1 MADAKPLRLSPPPL
15 DDACALFLDV
25 DGTLVDFDVDPAGV
39 RVLPRVRQ
47 AIGAIS
53 ERLHGAVA
61 LVSGRPLAQLDAL
74 FAPLRLPAAGLHGH
88 QCRAEAEAEARMDL
102 PAGIPAFL
110 HELHRQATH
119 LAAAHPGLRVED
131 KGVSLALHWRAAPNA
146 AAAVAGFAGTRIASL
161 PGYRLQ
167 PGDHV
172 IEFVPEGADKGLALE
187 RMMTRPPFTGR
198 VPVFVGDDLTDEYG
212 LPRPTAP
219 AAGACWSA
227 HAPAAPRP
235 MRWPAPARCTHGCWP
250 MPAPVDGGRPPR
262 ASAAGRPQRGSRMQI
277 PVHEANLELGVIGN
291 GSFGALVDGLGRVVW
306 SCLPAFDGDPAF
318 CALLSPRQHQ
328 GGDFGVELEDFSH
341 AEQAYLANTA
351 VLRTVLHDARGGS
364 LEILDFAPRWKRNS
378 RIYRPVSIVRRITPL
393 AGSPRIRI
401 HLRPLADWGARVPE
415 RTWGS
420 NHMRWRLPDF
430 TLRLSTDVPVRFVR
444 DGLPFVLAHR
454 LHLVLGPDE
463 PIDRSISGYAEEALG
478 RTLEYWREWVRY
490 LSIPLEWQDA
500 VIRSAIT
507 LKLCQYED
515 SGAIIA
521 AMTSSIPEA
530 PDSSRNWD
538 YRYCWLRDAAF
549 VVRALNRLGATRS
562 MEEFL
567 RYIFNIATHD
577 GSLQPLYGIGFE
589 EKLDEH
595 EVESL
600 AGYRGMGPV
609 RRGNLAWVQKQHDVY
624 GSVVLAST
632 QLFFDRRLVD
642 PGDASTF
649 ARLEPLGERAFALHD
664 VPDAGL
670 WEFRGR
676 AEVHTYTAAMC
687 WAACD
692 RLARIALRL
701 GLDGRA
707 GFWRGRAEAIR
718 ATLLERAW
726 RDQAGHF
733 SASFQSD
740 YLDASLLL
748 LADIGFVAADDPRY
762 VATVEAVGRELR
774 HGDGMFRYVAPDDFG
789 TPETSFTVCTF
800 WYIDALAAI
809 GRTGEARE
817 LFERVL
823 ARRNRLGL
831 LSEDMAFD
839 DGEGWGNFPQ
849 TYSHVGLIIAAMRLS
864 RSWQE
869 AS

>member
-1 MADAKPLRLSPPPL
+1 
-15 DDACALFLDV
+15 
-25 DGTLVDFDVDPAGV
+25 
-39 RVLPRVRQ
+39 
-47 AIGAIS
+47 
-53 ERLHGAVA
+53 
-61 LVSGRPLAQLDAL
+61 
-74 FAPLRLPAAGLHGH
+74 
-88 QCRAEAEAEARMDL
+88 
-102 PAGIPAFL
+102 
-110 HELHRQATH
+110 
-119 LAAAHPGLRVED
+119 
-131 KGVSLALHWRAAPNA
+131 
-146 AAAVAGFAGTRIASL
+146 
-161 PGYRLQ
+161 
-167 PGDHV
+167 
-172 IEFVPEGADKGLALE
+172 
-187 RMMTRPPFTGR
+187 
-198 VPVFVGDDLTDEYG
+198 
-212 LPRPTAP
+212 
-219 AAGACWSA
+219 
-227 HAPAAPRP
+227 
-235 MRWPAPARCTHGCWP
+235 
-250 MPAPVDGGRPPR
+250 
-262 ASAAGRPQRGSRMQI
+262 MQI

-748 LADIGFVAADDPRY
+748 LADIGFVAADDPRFA
-762 VATVEAVGRELR
+762 ATVDAIGTQLR
-774 HGDGMFRYVAPDDFG
+774 SGDFLYRYQIPDDFG
-789 TPETSFTVCTF
+789 RPETAFTVCAF
-800 WYIDALAAI
+800 WYVEALTAL
-809 GRTGEARE
+809 GRRDEVRA
-817 LFERVL
+817 LFGKL
-823 ARRNRLGL
+823 LDRRNPLGL
-831 LSEDMAFD
+831 LSEDLD
-839 DGEGWGNFPQ
+839 WQTGEQWGNFPQ
-849 TYSHVGLIIAAMRLS
+849 TYSMVGIIQCAQRLS
-864 RSWQE
+864 PPWDSVV
-869 AS
+869 